1 MAYSSAQ
8 WKHFNGLNYKMPKHG
23 IYIKY
28 YYLKVALEPY
38 KRGIQEFFMAVR
50 FWEPF
55 LWVGS
60 YKGNTIV
67 VAGCSV
73 TSETR
78 VAILWG
84 INWPSIQ

>member
-1 MAYSSAQ
+1 MKILSPNKKVL
-8 WKHFNGLNYKMPKHG
+8 KHFNGVNYKIPKQG
-23 IYIKY
+23 IYIKLY
-28 YYLKVALEPY
+28 DLGIVLKLY

-55 LWVGS
+55 LWVGT
-60 YKGNTIV
+60 YKDNIIV
-67 VAGCSV
+67 MAGCSV

-84 INWPSIQ
+84 INWP